1 MTVSA
6 TTAPG
11 GAVTLARDRRTTL
24 GPGLLVL
31 LGLVVI
37 GLGVAAGV
45 LVGPGVP
52 MAVLLL
58 IGAVLAVVG
67 GWVILRIRSL
77 RLRVEP
83 DYLHLTGMGVDRRY
97 HLAKGSLARVASA
110 GLARRRRPS
119 LLGSAVGPA
128 TLGDETVELIRLGA
142 TPSVILIPTEQG
154 RVALAAAAEDELVQ
168 TLMAAARTREER
180 APVAATVIS
189 APAALAPAAV
199 APAAM
204 AAAAVAPVP
213 APAPRPAQPEPP
225 ARPLTGIERMAL
237 EEKMAEERRAALT
250 GARSEQ
256 AAASLATAAALSPP
270 APPTVFVPPAP
281 PPIAAPVAAPA
292 PEPPPTAEAGS
303 PEVAALFGE
312 AAPAAAPAA
321 ALAPA
326 VAAPPPLAPAA
337 TATPAT
343 SAPSRISLPRGL
355 PRRRPMA
362 TRVERPIFT
371 VDLAVLAAPL
381 VGAGAVWFLAAATEA
396 IPTDQGL
403 DPIGAALLLSGPVAM
418 LAVFLARSRWPRLAG
433 LTSVSALIALALVAR
448 ALIG

>member
-1 MTVSA
+1 
-6 TTAPG
+6 
-11 GAVTLARDRRTTL
+11 L

-37 GLGVAAGV
+37 GLGVAAG
-45 LVGPGVP
+45 LLLGPGVP

-97 HLAKGSLARVASA
+97 HLAKGSLARVASG

-142 TPSVILIPTEQG
+142 TPSVILVPTEQG

-168 TLMAAARTREER
+168 TLMAAARTRAER

-189 APAALAPAAV
+189 APAAVTPAAV

-204 AAAAVAPVP
+204 APAAPPPPPPPV
-213 APAPRPAQPEPP
+213 QPESP

-237 EEKMAEERRAALT
+237 EERMAEERRAALT
-250 GARSEQ
+250 GARTEQ

-270 APPTVFVPPAP
+270 APPSVFVPPAP
-281 PPIAAPVAAPA
+281 PPVIAPA
-292 PEPPPTAEAGS
+292 PEPPPTAETGS

-312 AAPAAAPAA
+312 AAPAVAPAP
-321 ALAPA
+321 ALAPAPA

-396 IPTDQGL
+396 IPSDQGL

>member
-6 TTAPG
+6 TAAPG
-11 GAVTLARDRRTTL
+11 GTVTLARDRRTTL

-45 LVGPGVP
+45 LLGPGVP
-52 MAVLLL
+52 MAALLL

-110 GLARRRRPS
+110 GLAPRRRPS

-142 TPSVILIPTEQG
+142 TPSVILVPTEQG

-168 TLMAAARTREER
+168 TLMAAARTRAER

-189 APAALAPAAV
+189 APAAVTPAAV

-204 AAAAVAPVP
+204 APAAPPPPPPPPV
-213 APAPRPAQPEPP
+213 QPESP

-237 EEKMAEERRAALT
+237 EERMAEERRAALT
-250 GARSEQ
+250 GARTEQ

-270 APPTVFVPPAP
+270 APPSVFVPPAP
-281 PPIAAPVAAPA
+281 PPVIAPA
-292 PEPPPTAEAGS
+292 PEPPPTAETGS

-312 AAPAAAPAA
+312 AAPAVAPAP
-321 ALAPA
+321 ALAPAPA

-396 IPTDQGL
+396 IPSDQGL

>member
-1 MTVSA
+1 M
-6 TTAPG
+6 
-11 GAVTLARDRRTTL
+11 
-24 GPGLLVL
+24 
-31 LGLVVI
+31 
-37 GLGVAAGV
+37 
-45 LVGPGVP
+45 
-52 MAVLLL
+52 
-58 IGAVLAVVG
+58 
-67 GWVILRIRSL
+67 
-77 RLRVEP
+77 
-83 DYLHLTGMGVDRRY
+83 
-97 HLAKGSLARVASA
+97 
-110 GLARRRRPS
+110 
-119 LLGSAVGPA
+119 
-128 TLGDETVELIRLGA
+128 
-142 TPSVILIPTEQG
+142 
-154 RVALAAAAEDELVQ
+154 
-168 TLMAAARTREER
+168 
-180 APVAATVIS
+180 
-189 APAALAPAAV
+189 APAAP
-199 APAAM
+199 PPPPP
-204 AAAAVAPVP
+204 PV
-213 APAPRPAQPEPP
+213 QPESP

-237 EEKMAEERRAALT
+237 EERMAEERRAALT
-250 GARSEQ
+250 GARTEQ

-270 APPTVFVPPAP
+270 APPSVFVPPAP
-281 PPIAAPVAAPA
+281 PPVIAPA
-292 PEPPPTAEAGS
+292 PEPPPTTETGS

-312 AAPAAAPAA
+312 AAPAVAPAP
-321 ALAPA
+321 ALAPAPA

-396 IPTDQGL
+396 IPSDQGL

>member
-6 TTAPG
+6 TAAPG
-11 GAVTLARDRRTTL
+11 GTVTLARDRRTTM

-45 LVGPGVP
+45 LLGPGVP

-142 TPSVILIPTEQG
+142 TPSVILVPTEQG

-168 TLMAAARTREER
+168 TLMAAARTRAER

-189 APAALAPAAV
+189 APAAVTPAAV

-204 AAAAVAPVP
+204 APAAPPPPPPPPV
-213 APAPRPAQPEPP
+213 QPESP

-237 EEKMAEERRAALT
+237 EERMAEERRAALT
-250 GARSEQ
+250 GARTEQ

-270 APPTVFVPPAP
+270 APPSVFVPPAP
-281 PPIAAPVAAPA
+281 PPVIAPA
-292 PEPPPTAEAGS
+292 PEPPPTAETGS

-312 AAPAAAPAA
+312 AAPAVAPAP
-321 ALAPA
+321 ALAPAPA

-396 IPTDQGL
+396 IPSDQGL